1 MYKRIVLN
9 LILALSLLPLWGV
22 GMVGAA
28 PLSQEG
34 TTYTVQKDDSLW
46 SLAEKYLGSGPAYRA
61 IVIAT
66 NAKHAEDPTFA
77 EIMDPS
83 LIQPGWK
90 LLIPSAEEA
99 TKLMEAYMPPPP
111 KGQIVV
117 AQTLEPTTIDP
128 NMDTLILVQ
137 NIMANMFDSL
147 VQFDAEMKLQ
157 PALAESWM
165 VKDPLTYE
173 FKLRKGVMFHNG
185 QELTSADVKYTV
197 EWILDEA
204 NKSKQLRYFKYI
216 DTVETPDD
224 YTVMVKLKE
233 PYAPMLSNL
242 SMLWIVPKKTIEE
255 IGREEFAKHPIGTGP
270 YKFVEWLKD
279 QRLVMEAYEGYWR
292 GVPRVQRVVWR
303 NIPETSTR
311 LAELRTGGV
320 DIAIRVPVAQVE
332 LLEKDPNLNVVS
344 VPTLRTKWVT
354 LNTWTPPFNDKRVRQ
369 ALNYAINKEE
379 IVEALYEGNA
389 HITGQPYAPAVLGF
403 NPGIEPYPY
412 DPDKAKALLAEA
424 GYPDGFEAVLDVDEP
439 VHEEP
444 AQAIAG
450 QLAKIGIDVKVNIG
464 DPDQLWE
471 KFLAKGMESMYMMHC
486 NNILLDADFCT
497 GLHFD
502 SQRRGLY
509 YNSPE
514 TDELIVKGAAALD
527 REERKTVYHELAAKL
542 HEEAP
547 VVFLWELNDVYG
559 INKRVQ
565 WQPRSDER
573 IWLYDASI
581 TE

>member
-9 LILALSLLPLWGV
+9 LILVLSLLPLWGV

-46 SLAEKYLGSGPAYRA
+46 ALAEKYLGSGPAYRA
-61 IVIAT
+61 ILIAT
-66 NAKHAEDPTFA
+66 NAKHEEDPTFA
-77 EIMDPS
+77 EVMDPS

-99 TKLMEAYMPPPP
+99 TKLMVAYMPPPP

-128 NMDTLILVQ
+128 NMDTLILIQ
-137 NIMANMFDSL
+137 NIMANMFDPL
-147 VQFDAEMKLQ
+147 VQFDAEMELR

-173 FKLRKGVMFHNG
+173 FKLRQGVAFHNG
-185 QELTSADVKYTV
+185 QGLTSADVKYTV

-204 NKSKQLRYFKYI
+204 NKSKQVRYFKYI

-224 YTVMVKLKE
+224 YTVVVKLKE

-270 YKFVEWLKD
+270 YEFVEWLKD

-292 GVPRVQRVVWR
+292 GVPKVQRLVWR

-320 DIAIRVPVAQVE
+320 DIAIRVPVAQSE
-332 LLEKDPNLNVVS
+332 LLEKDPNVNVVS

-354 LNTWTPPFNDKRVRQ
+354 LNTWNPPFNDKRVRQ
-369 ALNYAINKEE
+369 ALSYAINKEE
-379 IVEALYEGNA
+379 IVGALYEGNA

-403 NPGIEPYPY
+403 NPDIEPYPY

-444 AQAIAG
+444 AQALAG
-450 QLAKIGIDVKVNIG
+450 QLAKIGINVKVNIG

-471 KFLAKGMESMYMMHC
+471 KFLAKEAESMYMMHC

-502 SQRRGLY
+502 SLRRGLY
-509 YNSPE
+509 YNSPG
-514 TDELIVKGAAALD
+514 TDELIVRGAAAPD
-527 REERKTVYHELAAKL
+527 REERKTIYHELAATL

>member
-1 MYKRIVLN
+1 MSRNK
-9 LILALSLLPLWGV
+9 SFTLLV
-22 GMVGAA
+22 
-28 PLSQEG
+28 S
-34 TTYTVQKDDSLW
+34 T
-46 SLAEKYLGSGPAYRA
+46 
-61 IVIAT
+61 IVILGLVAGCAPTQPTAT
-66 NAKHAEDPTFA
+66 PVPPTA
-77 EIMDPS
+77 TPVPPTATPVPPTPTVVKGPS
-83 LIQPGWK
+83 G
-90 LLIPSAEEA
+90 E
-99 TKLMEAYMPPPP
+99 
-111 KGQIVV
+111 IVV

-147 VQFDAEMKLQ
+147 VQFDADMELQ
-157 PALAESWM
+157 PSLAESWE
-165 VKDPLTYE
+165 VKDQLTYE
-173 FKLRKGVMFHNG
+173 FKLRKGVKFHNG
-185 QELTSADVKYTV
+185 QEFTSADVKYTV
-197 EWILDEA
+197 EWILDEE

-224 YTVMVKLKE
+224 YTAVIKLKE

-292 GVPRVQRVVWR
+292 GVPRVQRLVWR

-332 LLEKDPNLNVVS
+332 LLEKDPNLKVVS
-344 VPTLRTKWVT
+344 IPTLRTKWVT
-354 LNTWTPPFNDKRVRQ
+354 LNTWAPPFDDKRVRQ

-389 HITGQPYAPAVLGF
+389 HIAGQPYAPAVLGF
-403 NPGIEPYPY
+403 NPDIEPYPY
-412 DPDKAKALLAEA
+412 DPDRAKSLLAEA
-424 GYPDGFEAVLDVDEP
+424 GYPDGLEVVLDVDEP
-439 VHEEP
+439 VHAEP

-514 TDELIVKGAAALD
+514 TDELIVQGAAAPD
-527 REERKTVYHELAAKL
+527 REERKDIYHELAAKL
-542 HEEAP
+542 HEEAS

-559 INKRVQ
+559 INKSVQ